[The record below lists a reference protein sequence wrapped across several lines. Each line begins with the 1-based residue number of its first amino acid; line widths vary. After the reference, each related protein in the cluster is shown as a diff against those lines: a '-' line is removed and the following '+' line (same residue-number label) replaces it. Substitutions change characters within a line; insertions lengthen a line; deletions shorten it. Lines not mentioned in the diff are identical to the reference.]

1 MMLASGL
8 DKHGTNSSNPLK
20 YSHLDI
26 AGSAGTFF
34 RICCDKNFRE
44 FCERKFF
51 NFLLSLSLLLVG
63 DHPEMPTGAPLLAMA
78 KTHLI

>member
-1 MMLASGL
+1 MLASGV

-26 AGSAGTFF
+26 AGSAGIQFLKF
-34 RICCDKNFRE
+34 ENLFPHCSLCPVIGDLPDK
-44 FCERKFF
+44 
-51 NFLLSLSLLLVG
+51 
-63 DHPEMPTGAPLLAMA
+63 PTGAPLLAMA